1 MYEKEIKDRLQ
12 SMKDAGKSNSEI
24 ARELKIPAS
33 AVTNILSGY
42 REIKNT
48 SVEFLLK
55 VFPRCKIFL
64 DGVVPAVQSM
74 SDQSVAVGDN
84 SMISTG
90 IVGGNNTI
98 TVIGK
103 GSSGIPDDIRRDIVN
118 STVLSP
124 SEKVEMLKELM
135 KKE

>member
-55 VFPRCKIFL
+55 VFPRCKIYL
-64 DGVVPAVQSM
+64 DGVVPAGQSM
-74 SDQSVAVGDN
+74 SDQSVVIEGSNAVAN
-84 SMISTG
+84 G
-90 IVGGNNTI
+90 IVGGDNI
-98 TVIGK
+98 VTVIGK
-103 GSSGIPDDIRRDIVN
+103 PSGIPEDLRKEIVN
-118 STVLSP
+118 SSLSAK
-124 SEKVEMLKELM
+124 EKAALLKELM
-135 KKE
+135 E